1 MKKYLL
7 NTMAILVVLSMLL
20 AACGPTPAPTE
31 VAKPTEAAKPIKIVV
46 IGKSV
51 HPYWSNVE
59 KGVIAAGKDLGVE
72 TVFFVPPKEDVAAQ
86 IQTMETY
93 IAQGVTGIA
102 IAPSDPNALEP
113 TMKKAADAGIFVTT
127 LDTPPVENSVSLV
140 YIGTDNFSAGKIA
153 GETMAKLLPNGG
165 KVGIGRG
172 SDTALNALQ
181 RTDGFLEGI
190 KGTQITALEPVNDKE
205 DAATALQ
212 LANSVISANPDLAGA
227 FGVYAYNGPAWATAI
242 KEANA
247 VGKIKLVCF
256 DATTDIINGIKE
268 GVIDATIAQREY
280 DMGYKSVQIIKLM
293 AEKGVDA
300 ALKEMG
306 AVNGVIDTGVDVI
319 TAATLKD
326 YEATLDKKG
335 IPHEWNTQGWTP
347 PTGGAAP
354 TGPIK
359 IVVIGKSVH
368 PYWSNVE
375 KGVIAAG
382 KDLGVETVFFVPP
395 KEDVAAQIQTM
406 ETYIAQGVT
415 GIAIAPS
422 DPNALEPTMKK
433 AADAGIFVTTLDTPP
448 VENSVSLVYIGTD
461 NFSAGKIAGETMA
474 KLLPNGGKVGIGRG
488 SDTALNALQRTDGF
502 LEGIKGTQITAL
514 EPVNDKE
521 DAATALQLANS
532 VISANPDLAGA
543 FGVYAYNGPAW
554 ATAIKEANAVGK
566 IKLVCFDATT
576 DIINGIKEGV
586 IDATIAQREYD
597 MGYKSVQIIKLMAEK
612 GVDAALKEMGAV
624 NGVIDTG
631 VDVITA
637 ATLKDYEAMLDKKG
651 IPHEWNTQGWT
662 PPTGGAVP
670 TKLVIAWI
678 PKALNNPVFEVG
690 RDGAF
695 KKAEELTA
703 AGPIPVEVKY
713 VGSVASDAAEQARV
727 MEDAVAAG
735 VNAVGISCNDPTAC
749 EDPINKAVA
758 AGIPVMTWDSDS
770 PNSKRFTYLGVDNYQ
785 GGKAAAEL
793 LVKFM
798 GTKGKVALLT
808 GVPGAFNLEERIRGF
823 KDGVAAYP
831 DIQIVATVYCNDD
844 INLGVQVVEETM
856 QANPDLNG
864 WFFVGLWP
872 LFAER
877 GSMPLWEAAAKSG
890 KLTTIAFDTLP
901 VELEFMKDG
910 YLQGLV
916 GQKYWGWGYDTI
928 QMIYDYIVNGKRFES
943 WTDSGMDIVTKC
955 NVDVMAEAWAK
966 SDFTKPLPDP
976 YSCLP

>member
-1 MKKYLL
+1 MKKHLF
-7 NTMAILVVLSMLL
+7 TMLAILVVLSMIVT
-20 AACGPTPAPTE
+20 ACGGATATP
-31 VAKPTEAAKPIKIVV
+31 EAAKAGKIVV

-102 IAPSDPNALEP
+102 IAPSDPNALEA
-113 TMKKAADAGIFVTT
+113 TMKKASDAGIFVTT
-127 LDTPPVENSVSLV
+127 LDTPPIDGSVSLV
-140 YIGTDNFSAGKIA
+140 YIGTNNFSAGKTG
-153 GETMAKLLPNGG
+153 GETMAKLLSGGG

-212 LANSVISANPDLAGA
+212 LAGSVISANPDLAGA

-242 KEANA
+242 KEANL
-247 VGKIKLVCF
+247 VGKVKLVCF

-268 GVIDATIAQREY
+268 GVIDATVAQREY

-293 AEKGVDA
+293 AEKGKDA

-306 AVNGVIDTGVDVI
+306 SVDGVIDTGVDVI

-326 YEATLDKKG
+326 YEATLDGKG
-335 IPHEWNTQGWTP
+335 IPHEWNTQGWT
-347 PTGGAAP
+347 AP
-354 TGPIK
+354 T
-359 IVVIGKSVH
+359 
-368 PYWSNVE
+368 
-375 KGVIAAG
+375 A
-382 KDLGVETVFFVPP
+382 
-395 KEDVAAQIQTM
+395 
-406 ETYIAQGVT
+406 
-415 GIAIAPS
+415 
-422 DPNALEPTMKK
+422 
-433 AADAGIFVTTLDTPP
+433 
-448 VENSVSLVYIGTD
+448 
-461 NFSAGKIAGETMA
+461 
-474 KLLPNGGKVGIGRG
+474 
-488 SDTALNALQRTDGF
+488 
-502 LEGIKGTQITAL
+502 
-514 EPVNDKE
+514 
-521 DAATALQLANS
+521 
-532 VISANPDLAGA
+532 
-543 FGVYAYNGPAW
+543 
-554 ATAIKEANAVGK
+554 
-566 IKLVCFDATT
+566 
-576 DIINGIKEGV
+576 
-586 IDATIAQREYD
+586 
-597 MGYKSVQIIKLMAEK
+597 
-612 GVDAALKEMGAV
+612 
-624 NGVIDTG
+624 
-631 VDVITA
+631 
-637 ATLKDYEAMLDKKG
+637 
-651 IPHEWNTQGWT
+651 
-662 PPTGGAVP
+662 GGAVP

-678 PKALNNPVFEVG
+678 PKSLNNPVFETG

-713 VGSVASDAAEQARV
+713 VGSVASDAAQQAQV
-727 MEDAVAAG
+727 FEDAIAAG
-735 VNAVGISCNDPTAC
+735 VNAVGVSCNDPTAC

-770 PNSKRFTYLGVDNYQ
+770 PNSQRFTYLGVDNYQ

-793 LVKFM
+793 VVKIM

-831 DIQIVATVYCNDD
+831 DIQIVTTVYCNDD

-856 QANPDLNG
+856 QANPDLSG

-872 LFAER
+872 LFADR
-877 GSMPLWEAAAKSG
+877 GSMPLWEAAEKGG
-890 KLTTIAFDTLP
+890 KLTTVSFDTLP

-910 YLQGLV
+910 YVQGLV
-916 GQKYWGWGYDTI
+916 GQKYFGWGYDTV
-928 QMIYDYIVNGKRFES
+928 QMIYDYIVKGTKYET

-955 NVDVMAEAWAK
+955 NVNEMAAMWAA
-966 SDFTKPLPDP
+966 SDFTKTLPDP